1 MPDEKEIFDKDTKA
15 IALKYE
21 MAEDEAPKVIAKGKG
36 EIAAQIIKIAKEK
49 GIQIREDSNLTEI
62 LDAIEIDDFIPLE
75 AYTAVA
81 EILRAIYKKQ
91 GKV

>member
-1 MPDEKEIFDKDTKA
+1 MNNEKDNFNKASNA

-21 MAEDEAPKVIAKGKG
+21 MGEDDAPKIIAKGKG
-36 EIAAQIIKIAKEK
+36 EIAAQIIKIAKEN
-49 GIQIREDSNLTEI
+49 GIEIKKDSNLTEI
-62 LDAIEIDDFIPLE
+62 LDALEIDDFIPLE

-91 GKV
+91 GR

>member
-1 MPDEKEIFDKDTKA
+1 MSEDKENFDKNTRA

-21 MAEDEAPKVIAKGKG
+21 MGEEEAPKVIAKGKG
-36 EIAAQIIKIAKEK
+36 EIAAQIIKAAKEH
-49 GIQIREDSNLTEI
+49 GIEIQEDANLTEI

-91 GKV
+91 GKL